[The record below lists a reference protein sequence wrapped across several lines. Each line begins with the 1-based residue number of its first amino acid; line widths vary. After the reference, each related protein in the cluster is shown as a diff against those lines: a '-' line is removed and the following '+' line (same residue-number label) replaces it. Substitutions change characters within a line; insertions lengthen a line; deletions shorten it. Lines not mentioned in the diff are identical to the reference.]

1 MNDPQVWD
9 LIKNILVVSGGI
21 VAAWFTARLG
31 RKSQAEANSIS
42 EANGLVER
50 YNTLTEGIQTERD
63 AAVKTT
69 TALQKQVSLWRRYS
83 SQLRNQLYAAGIT
96 PVEPDETLDL

>member
-1 MNDPQVWD
+1 MNDPQLWD
-9 LIKNILVVSGGI
+9 LIKNVLVVSGGI

-50 YNTLTEGIQTERD
+50 YNTLTEGIQKERD
-63 AAVKTT
+63 AAVLTS
-69 TALQKQVSLWRRYS
+69 AAYQRQISLWRRHAAD
-83 SQLRNQLYAAGIT
+83 LRGQLYKAGIA
-96 PVEPDETLDL
+96 PAEASAELDL

>member
-1 MNDPQVWD
+1 MNDPHIWD

-21 VAAWFTARLG
+21 AAALVTARLG

-50 YNTLTEGIQTERD
+50 YNTLTEGVQKERD
-63 AAVKTT
+63 AAVISK
-69 TALQKQVSLWRRYS
+69 AASDKQVSLWRRYAS
-83 SQLRNQLYAAGIT
+83 KLRGQIYAAGLT
-96 PVEPDETLDL
+96 PVEPDEALDL

>member
-1 MNDPQVWD
+1 MNDPQLWD

-50 YNTLTEGIQTERD
+50 YNTLTEGIQKERD
-63 AAVKTT
+63 TAVA
-69 TALQKQVSLWRRYS
+69 TATLLRRQVSLWRRHAA
-83 SQLRNQLYAAGIT
+83 QLRGQLYAAGIA
-96 PVEPDETLDL
+96 PAEADEELDL